1 MQSTAGRDTDVR
13 RSRVPCKVCGQPVEL
28 MRMREHLRSE
38 HQVGSADLE
47 TMYLGARI
55 EARRSRRSQH
65 P

>member
-1 MQSTAGRDTDVR
+1 MQPSSPREADMR

-28 MRMREHLRSE
+28 VRMREHLRSE

-47 TMYLGARI
+47 TMYLDARI
-55 EARRSRRSQH
+55 EARRSRRSHH